1 MTEPLSNMDPWDAS
15 ASKKQV
21 QVLYWKLNQ
30 PVEVGQE
37 TKSGFQVFGP
47 SRACVTMK
55 GLLLEKS
62 WIREYFAWVA
72 KSKKLE
78 CSQCVVGEDRS
89 PAEEEDR
96 HDQNQHVD
104 HLEERCYDHDH
115 YVHVCNC
122 VIFWKLKKE
131 NIIKGQV
138 TFLVS
143 ASLLKERGALI
154 ICRKENRF
162 PLMNHRNNHEKACLG
177 TFHKFL
183 AVRGTTQSSNVRK
196 RPRFSYLA
204 LISV

>member
-115 YVHVCNC
+115 YVVCIC
-122 VIFWKLKKE
+122 LQLRDILKVEEGEYYKR
-131 NIIKGQV
+131 
-138 TFLVS
+138 TSHLPCL
-143 ASLLKERGALI
+143 SLLVKRTRCFNYLQK
-154 ICRKENRF
+154 RK
-162 PLMNHRNNHEKACLG
+162 
-177 TFHKFL
+177 
-183 AVRGTTQSSNVRK
+183 
-196 RPRFSYLA
+196 
-204 LISV
+204 